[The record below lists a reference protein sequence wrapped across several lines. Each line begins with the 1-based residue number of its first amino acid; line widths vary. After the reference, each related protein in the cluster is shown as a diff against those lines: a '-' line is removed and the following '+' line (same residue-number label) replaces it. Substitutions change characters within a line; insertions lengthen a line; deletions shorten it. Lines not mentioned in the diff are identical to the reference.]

1 MKERYEVEA
10 RFVTLAAAST
20 MSDMSPC
27 LQHADADRILG
38 PLLHHALP
46 CHACACRQP
55 AACMQLPGTACTL
68 HLGLKKLNPLPS

>member
-27 LQHADADRILG
+27 QTC
-38 PLLHHALP
+38 HHVCSMLMQTESLAPFCTMP
-46 CHACACRQP
+46 CHATPARVVSPQLACSCP
-55 AACMQLPGTACTL
+55 AL
-68 HLGLKKLNPLPS
+68 HAHFI